1 MVASGAAVATV
12 ALLSLG
18 PFPSGQQW
26 IAVAFFAS
34 FGVFA
39 SVLGYKTANGSTGTI
54 GFLPFLSVAL
64 LSPNW
69 AACVVVFLSV
79 LSAELVAKRAPIKAV
94 FNVSQHVMAEAFAI
108 GVYLLLGGNSMLEA
122 ATSVPAFV
130 AMVSVFFVMNKLAVS
145 TIVAAASGG
154 NTRTHWAQSMR
165 QSATYDLFAFP
176 LIFVYA
182 KAYALLGV
190 EWSAVLALPMLGLR
204 QLYKQNYALQKL
216 NEELLQLMVATVE
229 AQDPYT
235 SGHSQR
241 VSRFAR
247 LISQFAGLSSK
258 QTSRIATA
266 ALLHDVGKIYEEFFP
281 ILRKAGRLTD
291 SEFSV
296 MKTHSAKGAAL
307 VAKVSHFEDLV
318 PQILHHHEAW
328 DGSGYPHQIRGDTI
342 PLGARIIALA
352 DTIDAM
358 STSRPYRAALNAAT
372 VRAELMSES
381 GRQFDP
387 DLCDVVLAPENWSQL
402 VAEMEN
408 AKLAYPVVMRPT
420 SVMSRLDALLGPAN

>member
-1 MVASGAAVATV
+1 M
-12 ALLSLG
+12 
-18 PFPSGQQW
+18 
-26 IAVAFFAS
+26 AVAFFAS
-34 FGVFA
+34 FGVLA

-79 LSAELVAKRAPIKAV
+79 ASAELAAKRAPIKAL

-108 GVYLLLGGNSMLEA
+108 GAYLLLGGTSMLEN

-130 AMVSVFFVMNKLAVS
+130 AMVSVFFVINKLAVS

-154 NTRTHWAQSMR
+154 NTRAHWAQSMR

-182 KAYALLGV
+182 KAYFLLGV

-241 VSRFAR
+241 VSRFAG

-258 QTSRIATA
+258 QSSRIATA

-291 SEFSV
+291 LEFNV

-328 DGSGYPHQIRGDTI
+328 DGSGYPHQIRGDAI

-358 STSRPYRAALNAAT
+358 STSRPYRAALDAAT

-387 DLCDVVLAPENWSQL
+387 ELCDVVLTPGNWSQL

-408 AKLAYPVVMRPT
+408 AKLAYPVVVRPT
-420 SVMSRLDALLGPAN
+420 GVISRLDALLGPSK

>member
-1 MVASGAAVATV
+1 M
-12 ALLSLG
+12 
-18 PFPSGQQW
+18 
-26 IAVAFFAS
+26 AVAFFAS
-34 FGVFA
+34 FGVLA
-39 SVLGYKTANGSTGTI
+39 SILGYKTANGSTGTI

-79 LSAELVAKRAPIKAV
+79 LSAEIAAKRAPIKAI

-108 GVYLLLGGNSMLEA
+108 GAFLLLGGQSMLEA
-122 ATSVPAFV
+122 PTSVPAFI
-130 AMVSVFFVMNKLAVS
+130 AMVTVFFVINKLAVS

-154 NTRTHWAQSMR
+154 NTRTHWSQSMR

-182 KAYALLGV
+182 KAYFLLGI

-281 ILRKAGRLTD
+281 ILRKPGRLTD
-291 SEFSV
+291 AEFDV
-296 MKTHSAKGAAL
+296 MKSHSARGAAL

-328 DGSGYPHQIRGDTI
+328 DGTGYPKQIRGEEI

-358 STSRPYRAALNAAT
+358 STSRPYRSALNPAT
-372 VRAELMSES
+372 VRAELISES

-387 DLCDVVLAPENWSQL
+387 ELCEAVLEPTNWALL
-402 VAEMEN
+402 VAEMDS
-408 AKLAYPVVMRPT
+408 AKTEYPVVLRPT
-420 SVMSRLDALLGPAN
+420 GVVSRLEALLGPPR